1 MIRGSLASGLL
12 RPLDLLLAICNI
24 SFRRPMNWTGEYI
37 IEANGLCHWHES
49 LRVTDP
55 DLAKACSEN
64 LLMHLFL
71 ESWVQLGVKVGVA

>member
-1 MIRGSLASGLL
+1 
-12 RPLDLLLAICNI
+12 
-24 SFRRPMNWTGEYI
+24 MNWTGEYI